1 MPRKARI
8 VLSNTPHHIIQR
20 GHNRAV
26 VFAEDSDYQFYMDN
40 LSDLK
45 SQLGCRVYSY
55 CLMSNHIHLIVDP
68 GDDSANL
75 GLLMKRLA
83 ARQTRLVNKLER
95 RSGSLWEGRY
105 KSSPIETDSYLLAC
119 SRYIELNPVRARM
132 VASAGQY
139 LWSSYCAKTGD
150 VQNDWLDTDPGY
162 LSLGDSDTERQ
173 CRYRNWVSAAVPE
186 SELRLI
192 RQAVQRGQLTG
203 GDRFVKEVEFRI
215 RQRVGTGG
223 RGRPSKK

>member
-26 VFAEDSDYQFYMDN
+26 VFAEDGDCQYYLDN

-68 GDDSANL
+68 GNDSANL

-203 GDRFVKEVEFRI
+203 GDRFVKEVEIRI

-223 RGRPSKK
+223 RGRPSRK